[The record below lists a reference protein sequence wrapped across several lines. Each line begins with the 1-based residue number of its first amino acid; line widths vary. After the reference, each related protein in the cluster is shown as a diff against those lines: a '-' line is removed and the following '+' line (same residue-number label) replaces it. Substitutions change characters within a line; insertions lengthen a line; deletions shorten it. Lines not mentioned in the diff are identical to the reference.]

1 MKNETPKQNLFAL
14 CVSST
19 FILSHTFR
27 PIRTRNARSALRAR
41 RGLKLERRARTHGA
55 LPWTRRTEGTERKG
69 LDTRNS
75 KILGEF
81 YNHKKTVNKKK
92 GGNKGGHTKKNLG
105 TKKNIQTSSRQNKK
119 RATRSLCRRPTT
131 RRIRRE
137 HVNARERY
145 RTHALRCGQTAC

>member
-1 MKNETPKQNLFAL
+1 M
-14 CVSST
+14 
-19 FILSHTFR
+19 
-27 PIRTRNARSALRAR
+27 RAR
-41 RGLKLERRARTHGA
+41 RGLKLERRARTYSA
-55 LPWTRRTEGTERKG
+55 LPRTQGTEGTERKG

-81 YNHKKTVNKKK
+81 YHFYHKKTVNKKRVETK
-92 GGNKGGHTKKNLG
+92 EGIQKKNLG

-145 RTHALRCGQTAC
+145 RTHALRCGQTACNPVGNTQRFALVGLCAPRIGFAVSVG